1 MILLIPRYLRK
12 HYRFLYRVL
21 RICLIENNLKKL
33 GSQKDAR
40 LVSSRGKTI
49 GREQG
54 ERGYQ
59 FCRIRIGLHIS
70 PESDSLANFNS
81 TVTSCEEKPMRFPPV
96 YTRFSKRQTRK
107 EREKKKNEEEE
118 KFEVN

>member
-12 HYRFLYRVL
+12 HYRFLYR
-21 RICLIENNLKKL
+21 IYLIENNLKKL

-54 ERGYQ
+54 ERAYQ